1 CVRGSYE
8 DDYGYHFTFRYW

>member
-1 CVRGSYE
+1 CARGSYE

>member
-1 CVRGSYE
+1 CAYE